1 MSFKPNISFSES
13 EDISETSP
21 YNFTPIIN
29 INSEYASPREQ
40 PEGFSLIPLSILKE
54 MESALPPDQARKFLT
69 DQADML
75 DNMVKNLNTP
85 KKSNIKVLNFDSNK
99 EEDDLD
105 RLRGSVSKRVNE
117 LEKEQREDFLSS
129 SSKKIEAIEKNFDID
144 LLTQELEA
152 VKKRE
157 QSTYLLLKKAYH
169 QIHMIEFQ
177 LLETQRNHF
186 AELEKL
192 NSEKSELKRSLE
204 ASQFKIVTS
213 T

>member
-13 EDISETSP
+13 EDISDTSP
-21 YNFTPIIN
+21 NNLTPIIN

-40 PEGFSLIPLSILKE
+40 PEGLYLFPISILKE

-75 DNMVKNLNTP
+75 DNMVKSLKTP
-85 KKSNIKVLNFDSNK
+85 KASKVKVLTFDSNK

-129 SSKKIEAIEKNFDID
+129 SSKKIEVIEKNFDIE

-152 VKKRE
+152 VKNRE
-157 QSTYLLLKKAYH
+157 QSTYILLKKAYH

-186 AELEKL
+186 AELEKM
-192 NSEKSELKRSLE
+192 NSENSELKRSLE
-204 ASQFKIVTS
+204 AAQFKIVNFT
-213 T
+213 